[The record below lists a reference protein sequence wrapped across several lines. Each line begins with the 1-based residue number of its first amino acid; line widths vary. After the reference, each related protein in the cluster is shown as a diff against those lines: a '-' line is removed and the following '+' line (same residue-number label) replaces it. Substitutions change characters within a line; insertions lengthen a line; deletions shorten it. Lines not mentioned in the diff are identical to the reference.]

1 MKIVHAITS
10 LDPAAGGPPVVAA
23 RLGAAQAAMG
33 HDVWIVTYERHE
45 AKERIA
51 KAFGAVPGFDRVRVV
66 GLHAHGLGERVLAT
80 EAHADLRKVGA
91 DAGVFHLHGVWD
103 SILRA
108 AASAGRGLRVPYV
121 VTPHG
126 MLDPWSLGQTPL
138 KRLKKQVALALAYRR
153 MLDGAAFIHAL
164 NADEARLLD
173 PLRLRAPREVFPN
186 GIFIEEF
193 ANLPASGSFRGT
205 HPEVGDDPFVL
216 FLSRIHFKKGLDYL
230 VDAFAQV
237 RAKHPSLRLVVAGP
251 DDGYRATLEQRIAET
266 KTGDRVHLV
275 GPLYGDDKL
284 AALVDAAMFCLP
296 SRQEGFSMAITEAM
310 ACRLP
315 VVVSDQC
322 HFPEV
327 AEVNAGIVVPCDAAR
342 TAEAIDRVMS
352 DVSTR
357 RAMGEAGRALV
368 EQRFTW
374 RRIAE
379 GMVDAYT
386 RHSAPGRPVRP

>member
-1 MKIVHAITS
+1 MKIVHAIAS
-10 LDPAAGGPPVVAA
+10 LDPAAGGPPVVAV

-33 HDVWIVTYERHE
+33 HDVWIVAYERHQ

-51 KAFGAVPGFDRVRVV
+51 KSYGSIPGYDRVKVV
-66 GLHAHGLGERVLAT
+66 ALHQHGLGERLLAT
-80 EAHADLRKVGA
+80 EARADLKKLGA
-91 DAGVFHLHGVWD
+91 GAGVFHLHGVWD
-103 SILRA
+103 PILRA
-108 AASAGRGLRVPYV
+108 AASTARALRVPYV

-126 MLDPWSLGQTPL
+126 MLDPWSLGQTTA
-138 KRLKKQVALALAYRR
+138 KRLKKRVALAFGYRR

-193 ANLPASGSFRGT
+193 DDLPAPGEFRKAR
-205 HPEVGDDPFVL
+205 PEIGDDPFVL
-216 FLSRIHFKKGLDYL
+216 FLSRLHFKKGLDYL
-230 VDAFAQV
+230 VDAFAQI
-237 RAKHPSLRLVVAGP
+237 RAKHPALRLVVAGP
-251 DDGYRATLEQRIAET
+251 DDGYRATLEQRIA
-266 KTGDRVHLV
+266 DRKVADRAHVV
-275 GPLYGDDKL
+275 GPLYGEEKL
-284 AALVDAAMFCLP
+284 AALVDSALFCLP

-327 AEVNAGIVVPCDAAR
+327 AEAGAGRVVPCDASR
-342 TAEAIDRVMS
+342 TAA
-352 DVSTR
+352 
-357 RAMGEAGRALV
+357 AMDEILADSGLARGMGAAGRELV

-374 RRIAE
+374 RKIAE
-379 GMVDAYT
+379 GMVSAYE
-386 RHSAPGRPVRP
+386 RRSVASGG

>member
-33 HDVWIVTYERHE
+33 HEVWIVAYERHE

-51 KAFGAVPGFDRVRVV
+51 KAFGAVPGYDRVHVV
-66 GLHAHGLGERVLAT
+66 GLHAHGLGERLFAT
-80 EAHADLRKVGA
+80 EARADLRKIGVG
-91 DAGVFHLHGVWD
+91 AGVFHLHGVWD

-108 AASAGRGLRVPYV
+108 AASAANTLGVPYV

-126 MLDPWSLGQTPL
+126 MLDPWSLGQSPL
-138 KRLKKQVALALAYRR
+138 KRLKKQAALALAYRR

-193 ANLPASGSFRGT
+193 ASPPAPGSFRRS
-205 HPEVGDDPFVL
+205 HPEIGQDPFVL

-230 VDAFAQV
+230 VDAFAQL
-237 RAKHPSLRLVVAGP
+237 RAKHPALRLVIAGP
-251 DDGYRATLEQRIAET
+251 DDGYRSTLEQRIAET
-266 KTGDRVHLV
+266 KSVDRVHLV

-284 AALVDAAMFCLP
+284 AALVDAALFCLP

-327 AEVNAGIVVPCDAAR
+327 AEVKAGLVVPCDASR

-352 DVSTR
+352 GADAR

-374 RRIAE
+374 RKIAE
-379 GMVDAYT
+379 GMVGAYQRRSPSKGT
-386 RHSAPGRPVRP
+386 ARP